1 MQPKNQAAAPDA
13 ASQPLLYGTP
23 PAADAGEPVTLDE
36 HAMNRRLAAQLPQ
49 ASAAGG
55 AAARVGAVA
64 PAATRPAGP
73 RAQGAREL
81 PLARQQML
89 AALDAQALARG
100 KARDL
105 EATTLQTG
113 QAGSPED
120 ASLSM
125 SIHIATADD
134 IDPALARELA
144 DAGKRRRP
152 APGTPGSDPA
162 PPPAGRPPRTVGAY
176 RIHRRLGRGGM
187 GTVYR
192 ALDPRNGREVAIK
205 LLQPSLWEDAA
216 ARARFLR
223 EARAARSLTHPCIV
237 AVQEVGEADGQP
249 FLAMEL
255 VRGIALSRHLELHVQ
270 LPLRDV
276 VSIGLQLAQA
286 LAYAHDR
293 GVIHRDIKPGNI
305 LLLPDGRTIKV
316 SDFGIAHIED
326 DVLDGGPG
334 LLVGTPQYMS
344 PEQTRGEDVDGRSDL
359 FSAGVVLYQM
369 LAGERP
375 FRGEN
380 LLALAQRIA
389 TEDPPPLVQRRPDV
403 PPALRRAVE
412 RCLAKEPADRF
423 ASGHELAQVLSD
435 VLAELELAERQSR
448 QRRVWSLGLRWAAQL
463 GLATALAFAVGAVIW
478 SARLLDSQWQLAA
491 DHGQRSAQSLAA
503 QLAPVA
509 LEGDWD
515 TASVLLQHAAGV
527 SGWRSVKVFDDQG
540 VLRAGAGAGAAAG
553 AVQPA
558 VPGPSDVT
566 AGRSSLPVGA
576 APARI
581 DLATGGQALL
591 VRVPLLQQGKQLGQ
605 LELVADA
612 EPWLTPWHRSLPGL
626 AVLGAVVVAFA
637 SITAWALATR
647 LGRQLRALADALDAQ
662 ALGRWNAVT
671 QQLDGGRR
679 DEVGLVHQS
688 FDAMA
693 RSLWRRGDP
702 R

>member
-1 MQPKNQAAAPDA
+1 MQPKHPEVGPDPA
-13 ASQPLLYGTP
+13 VYPLIDGSQ

-36 HAMNRRLAAQLPQ
+36 QAMSRRLASQLSPAP
-49 ASAAGG
+49 ASAG
-55 AAARVGAVA
+55 AAAGPQAVA
-64 PAATRPAGP
+64 LSASRPAGP

-81 PLARQQML
+81 PLARRQML

-100 KARDL
+100 KTRDL
-105 EATTLQTG
+105 DATTLQTG
-113 QAGSPED
+113 PAGSPQD
-120 ASLSM
+120 LGMSM
-125 SIHIATADD
+125 SMQVATADD
-134 IDPALARELA
+134 IDPALAQELA
-144 DAGKRRRP
+144 EAPKRRPP
-152 APGTPGSDPA
+152 APTPPA
-162 PPPAGRPPRTVGAY
+162 PDATPPPAGRPPRTVGPY

-205 LLQPSLWEDAA
+205 LLQPSLCEDAA

-223 EARAARSLTHPCIV
+223 EARAARALTHPCIV
-237 AVQEVGEADGQP
+237 AVHEVGEADGQP

-255 VRGIALSRHLELHVQ
+255 VRGMALSRHLELHRQ

-276 VSIGLQLAQA
+276 VNIGLQLSQA

-305 LLLPDGRTIKV
+305 LLLPDGQTIKV
-316 SDFGIAHIED
+316 SDFGIAHLEGD
-326 DVLDGGPG
+326 ALDGEPG

-375 FRGEN
+375 FRGDN

-412 RCLAKEPADRF
+412 RCLAKDPADRF

-435 VLAELELAERQSR
+435 VLAELELAERQLR
-448 QRRVWSLGLRWAAQL
+448 QRPVWSLGLTWAAQL
-463 GLATALAFAVGAVIW
+463 GAATAVVFAVGAVVW

-491 DHGQRSAQSLAA
+491 DHGQRVAQNLAT

-509 LEGDWD
+509 LVGEWE
-515 TASVLLQHAAGV
+515 TASALLQQTAFV
-527 SGWRSVKVFDDQG
+527 SGWRSAKVLDDQG
-540 VLRAGAGAGAAAG
+540 AVRAAAG
-553 AVQPA
+553 AATSTAQPGSGSE
-558 VPGPSDVT
+558 PDVA

-581 DLATGGQALL
+581 ELPTGGQALL
-591 VRVPLLQQGKQLGQ
+591 VRAPLVQQGKQLGQ
-605 LELVADA
+605 LVLVVDA
-612 EPWLTPWHRSLPGL
+612 EPWLAPWHRSLPGL
-626 AVLGAVVVAFA
+626 AVLGAAVAACA
-637 SITAWALATR
+637 SIVAWALASR
-647 LGRQLRALADALDAQ
+647 LGRQLRGLAQALDAQ
-662 ALGRWNAVT
+662 AVGRWNPAT

-679 DEVGLVHQS
+679 DEVGLVQRS

-693 RSLWRRGDP
+693 RALWRRGDP